1 MKQHYYFSKYHG
13 LGNDFIIIDAIGQR
27 IDEDLIRAEASLLCS
42 RHTGIGA
49 DGIILVLESS
59 ECDLKMKIFNK
70 DGTCPEMC
78 GNGLRCFARFAFEQ
92 KLIEKEL
99 FSVETDAGKM
109 LPGLLLKEGV
119 IQGVEVDMGPPQED
133 IQRETI
139 DFEGSEV
146 VLYSVSM
153 GNPHA
158 VIFVDSFD
166 DIDLDRIG
174 SFLQTH
180 ALFPEGVNVELVQLD
195 SATHIKV
202 VVWERGVGKTLACGT
217 GACAAVVAGITAGK
231 CESNVTVSLP
241 GGALVI
247 QFQSSDQHLIKTGP
261 ACHVFDGHVLL

>member
-109 LPGLLLKEGV
+109 LPGLRDMFLCRVHLEIAQTPARV
-119 IQGVEVDMGPPQED
+119 AEDREDALREV
-133 IQRETI
+133 
-139 DFEGSEV
+139 
-146 VLYSVSM
+146 
-153 GNPHA
+153 N
-158 VIFVDSFD
+158 
-166 DIDLDRIG
+166 
-174 SFLQTH
+174 
-180 ALFPEGVNVELVQLD
+180 
-195 SATHIKV
+195 
-202 VVWERGVGKTLACGT
+202 
-217 GACAAVVAGITAGK
+217 
-231 CESNVTVSLP
+231 
-241 GGALVI
+241 
-247 QFQSSDQHLIKTGP
+247 
-261 ACHVFDGHVLL
+261 